1 MKRGRVM
8 DFVLLGT
15 GCPNCDPQR
24 LGPSSLVRHG
34 EHAFLVDCGSGV
46 SQRLVQAGTPGKML
60 EAVLLTHLH
69 SDHTV
74 DLLQLIMSSWHQGRD
89 KPQKIFGPKGTKRF
103 IDGLLEFWR
112 AEFEQRI
119 AHEKR
124 PSTLALQVDVTEIE
138 DGEIIRHADMSV
150 RAVRVEHSPIKN
162 AFGFV
167 FEAAGRKLAFSG
179 DTAFCPALIEASRNA
194 DVLVHECFIHREM
207 KIIPGVRTKEGTDAV
222 ASYHTLSTEV
232 GKVAAQANVK
242 CLVLNHFVPTQ
253 FDRTALLADVRADYN
268 GPIVIGEDLMGIDLS
283 RGALTYQQAMI
294 GLDAL
299 A

>member
-1 MKRGRVM
+1 M

-24 LGPSSLVRHG
+24 LGPSNLVRHDG
-34 EHAFLVDCGSGV
+34 RAFLVDCGSGV
-46 SQRLVQAGTPGKML
+46 SQRLVQAGTPGREI
-60 EAVLLTHLH
+60 EALLLTHLH

-74 DLLQLIMSSWHQGRD
+74 DLLQLVMSSWHQGRAR
-89 KPQKIFGPKGTKRF
+89 PQRIFGPKGTRRF
-103 IDGLLEFWR
+103 VDGLLEFWR
-112 AEFEQRI
+112 PEFEQRI

-124 PSTLALQVDVTEIE
+124 PSTLALQVEVTEIE
-138 DGEIIRHADMSV
+138 DGEIIRHDDLTV
-150 RAVRVEHSPIKN
+150 RAVRVEHAPIKH

-179 DTAFCPALIEASRNA
+179 DTAFCPALIEAAAGA

-207 KIIPGVRTKEGTDAV
+207 KLIPGVRTQAGTDAV
-222 ASYHTLSTEV
+222 ASYHTLSGEV
-232 GKVAAQANVK
+232 GKVATQAGVK

-253 FDRTALLADVRADYN
+253 FDRAALLAEVRADYG
-268 GPIVIGEDLMGIDLS
+268 GPIVIGEDLLGIDLC
-283 RGALTYQQAMI
+283 RGALTYQQMTI

-299 A
+299 T

>member
-1 MKRGRVM
+1 M

-24 LGPSSLVRHG
+24 LGPSNLVRHG

-46 SQRLVQAGTPGKML
+46 SQRLVQAGTPGKAL

-89 KPQKIFGPKGTKRF
+89 KPQKIFGPKGARRF
-103 IDGLLEFWR
+103 VDGLLEFWR
-112 AEFEQRI
+112 PEFEQRI

-124 PSTLALQVDVTEIE
+124 PSTLALQVEVQEIE
-138 DGEIIRHADMSV
+138 DGEIVAHADMRV

-179 DTAFCPALIEASRNA
+179 DTAFCPALIEAARGA
-194 DVLVHECFIHREM
+194 DALVHECFIHREM

-232 GKVAAQANVK
+232 GKVAAQAGVK

-253 FDRTALLADVRADYN
+253 FDRAALLADVRADYG
-268 GPIVIGEDLMGIDLS
+268 GPIVIGEDLLGIDLS
-283 RGALTYQQAMI
+283 TGALTYQQAMI

-299 A
+299 R

>member
-1 MKRGRVM
+1 M

-24 LGPSSLVRHG
+24 LGPSNLVRHDG
-34 EHAFLVDCGSGV
+34 HAFLVDCGSGV
-46 SQRLVQAGTPGKML
+46 SQRLVQAGTPGREI
-60 EAVLLTHLH
+60 EALLLTHLH

-74 DLLQLIMSSWHQGRD
+74 DLLQLVMSSWHQGRAR
-89 KPQKIFGPKGTKRF
+89 PQRIFGPRGTKRF
-103 IDGLLEFWR
+103 VDGLLEFWR
-112 AEFEQRI
+112 PEFEQRI

-124 PSTLALQVDVTEIE
+124 PSTLALQVEVEEIE
-138 DGEIIRHADMSV
+138 DGEIIRQGDLRV
-150 RAVRVEHSPIKN
+150 RAVRVEHAPIRN

-167 FEAAGRKLAFSG
+167 FEAGGRKLAFSG
-179 DTAFCPALIEASRNA
+179 DTAFCPALIEAARGA

-207 KIIPGVRTKEGTDAV
+207 KIIPGVRTQEGTDAV
-222 ASYHTLSTEV
+222 ASYHTLSSEV
-232 GKVAAQANVK
+232 GKVATRAGVK

-253 FDRTALLADVRADYN
+253 FDRAALLAEVRADYN
-268 GPIVIGEDLMGIDLS
+268 GPIVIGEDLLGIDLS
-283 RGALTYQQAMI
+283 RGALTYREMTI

>member
-1 MKRGRVM
+1 M

-24 LGPSSLVRHG
+24 LGPSNLVRHDG
-34 EHAFLVDCGSGV
+34 RAFLVDCGSGV
-46 SQRLVQAGTPGKML
+46 SQRLVQAGTPGREI
-60 EAVLLTHLH
+60 EALLLTHLH

-74 DLLQLIMSSWHQGRD
+74 DLLQLVMSSWHQGRAR
-89 KPQKIFGPKGTKRF
+89 PQRIFGPRGTKRF
-103 IDGLLEFWR
+103 VDGLLEFWR
-112 AEFEQRI
+112 PEFEQRI

-124 PSTLALQVDVTEIE
+124 PSTLALQVEVEEIE
-138 DGEIIRHADMSV
+138 DGEIIRQGDLRV
-150 RAVRVEHSPIKN
+150 RAVRVEHAPIRN

-167 FEAAGRKLAFSG
+167 FEAGGRKLAFSG
-179 DTAFCPALIEASRNA
+179 DTAFCLALIEAARGA

-207 KIIPGVRTKEGTDAV
+207 KIIPGVRTQEGTDAV
-222 ASYHTLSTEV
+222 ASYHTLSSEV
-232 GKVAAQANVK
+232 GKVATQAGVK

-253 FDRTALLADVRADYN
+253 FDRAALLAEVRADYN
-268 GPIVIGEDLMGIDLS
+268 GPIVIGEDLLGIDLS
-283 RGALTYQQAMI
+283 RGALTYQKMTI

>member
-1 MKRGRVM
+1 M

-24 LGPSSLVRHG
+24 LGPSNLVRHG

-46 SQRLVQAGTPGKML
+46 SQRLVQAGTPGKAL

-89 KPQKIFGPKGTKRF
+89 KPQKIFGPKGARRF
-103 IDGLLEFWR
+103 VDGLLEFWR
-112 AEFEQRI
+112 PEFEQRI

-124 PSTLALQVDVTEIE
+124 PSTLALQVEVQEIE
-138 DGEIIRHADMSV
+138 DGEIVSHADMRV

-179 DTAFCPALIEASRNA
+179 DTAFCPALIEAARGA
-194 DVLVHECFIHREM
+194 DALVHECFIHREM

-232 GKVAAQANVK
+232 GKVAAQAGVK

-253 FDRTALLADVRADYN
+253 FDRAALLADVRADYG
-268 GPIVIGEDLMGIDLS
+268 GPIVIGEDLLGIDLS
-283 RGALTYQQAMI
+283 TGALTYQQAMI

-299 A
+299 R

>member
-1 MKRGRVM
+1 M

-24 LGPSSLVRHG
+24 LGPSNLVRHG

-46 SQRLVQAGTPGKML
+46 SQRLVQAGTPGKAL

-89 KPQKIFGPKGTKRF
+89 RPQKIFGPKGTRRF
-103 IDGLLEFWR
+103 VEGLLEFWR
-112 AEFEQRI
+112 PEFEQRI

-124 PSTLALQVDVTEIE
+124 PSTLALQAEVQEIE
-138 DGEIIRHADMSV
+138 DGVIICHADMTV

-232 GKVAAQANVK
+232 GKVATHANVK

-253 FDRTALLADVRADYN
+253 FDRSALLADVRADYN

-283 RGALTYQQAMI
+283 KGALTYQQAMI
-294 GLDAL
+294 GLHAL